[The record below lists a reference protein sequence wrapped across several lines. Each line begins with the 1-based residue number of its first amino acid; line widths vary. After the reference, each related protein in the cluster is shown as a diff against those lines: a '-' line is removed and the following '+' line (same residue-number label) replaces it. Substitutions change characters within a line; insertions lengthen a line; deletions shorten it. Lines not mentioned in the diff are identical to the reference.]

1 MCLCYLQNDSVNATP
16 HPLSFTSLY
25 FARHCR
31 GFITP
36 LLLPAHYVQVCAMRI
51 LLLNPASDG
60 SAQPEGCAWANHES
74 VVFLAGDIVNSY
86 RYGAGDVWLFHDPG
100 GFSCLSSWGNIP
112 HSVEN
117 TRVSR
122 ILFNWFQVIG
132 ISNASPEKKVWW
144 AEFWKFMASP
154 QFSSLFTE
162 WVNRSSPNES
172 IEITYLVVT

>member
-1 MCLCYLQNDSVNATP
+1 MPHHTLSLSPRFTLLAIAADLSLLCYYRLITFRYAQCVFYYSTLRQTVQHSQRGVHEPT
-16 HPLSFTSLY
+16 TSQWY
-25 FARHCR
+25 F
-31 GFITP
+31 
-36 LLLPAHYVQVCAMRI
+36 YQ
-51 LLLNPASDG
+51 
-60 SAQPEGCAWANHES
+60 E
-74 VVFLAGDIVNSY
+74 IVNSY
-86 RYGAGDVWLFHDPG
+86 HYGAGDVWLFHDPG

-144 AEFWKFMASP
+144 TEFWKFMASP